1 MKPFLITLF
10 IAAILSLSAFTTAD
24 VKTVEVKYKVE
35 NTLDYWQG
43 KINLIEFAKD
53 AIKKSDIPSKVA
65 SPLNDSLSAFENEI
79 VAEVRKQMPQQKD
92 STKK

>member
-10 IAAILSLSAFTTAD
+10 VAAILSLSAFRTA
-24 VKTVEVKYKVE
+24 EVKYKVE
-35 NTLDYWQG
+35 NTLDYWQQ
-43 KINLIEFAKD
+43 KINLIEYAKD